1 MVRVGADNDDILMQ
15 QMLGCVQA
23 RRWHTARHGNS
34 LLTGLN
40 YVAITTQW
48 SGLGL
53 TMMTSLCN
61 RCLAVYKL
69 VVGTQ
74 LGMVTLH

>member
-1 MVRVGADNDDILMQ
+1 MVRVGADNDDILLQ

-23 RRWHTARHGNS
+23 RRWHTVGHGNS

-40 YVAITTQW
+40 YLAITSPW
-48 SGLGL
+48 AGLGL
-53 TMMTSLCN
+53 TRMTSSCN

-74 LGMVTLH
+74 LGMVT